1 MKKAIA
7 HILLGREKQITK
19 EETVLQPLPHKDF
32 RFANPF
38 IVIHHL
44 KPETIIAG
52 AEFRIHPHPHRGFSP
67 VTFVLQ
73 GEGYHKDNAGH
84 DETVKAG
91 DVQWMFAGKGLLHSE
106 GPTKELLKKGGV
118 QEFIQLWINAPK
130 AHKWDQP
137 FYQSAK
143 KEELIPV
150 INDEG
155 VNLRLATGEYDGK
168 KGPIN
173 KSHTPVVS
181 IVGEISKGKRVQ
193 LTATPGWWTLL
204 YIAKGKLCI
213 DQESIDQYHLVVFQK
228 ENEEIVICAEEDTQL
243 LFLSAEPI
251 DEPIAAKDN
260 FVMNTAEEIEQAMKD
275 YENGVFG
282 VLEY

>member
-1 MKKAIA
+1 MKKSIE

-19 EETVLQPLPHKDF
+19 EETVLQPLPHKEF

-44 KPETIIAG
+44 KPETIPAG
-52 AEFRIHPHPHRGFSP
+52 AAFRIYPHPHRGFSP
-67 VTFVLQ
+67 VTFMLQ

-84 DETVKAG
+84 DEVVKAG

-106 GPTKELLKKGGV
+106 GPTKDLLESGGV

-130 AHKWDQP
+130 AHKWDEP

-143 KEELIPV
+143 KEALIPV
-150 INDEG
+150 MNEAGI
-155 VNLRLATGEYDGK
+155 NLRLASGVYEGK
-168 KGPIN
+168 QGPIN
-173 KSHTPVVS
+173 KSFTPVVS
-181 IVGEISKGKRVQ
+181 IIGEINKGKQVQ

-204 YIAKGKLCI
+204 YIAKGKVCI
-213 DQESIDQYHLVVFQK
+213 DQESIEQYHLLIFQK
-228 ENEEIVICAEEDTQL
+228 ENDEILITAEEDTQL

-251 DEPIAAKDN
+251 DEPVAAKDN
-260 FVMNTAEEIEQAMKD
+260 FVMNTAEEVAQALED
-275 YENGVFG
+275 YKNGKFG
-282 VLEY
+282 VLAY